1 MTGPVVVPA
10 PAVPG
15 WVRVWL
21 WVLSLLLAA
30 TMIAG
35 GIFIYLLWTDKHEMY
50 LWNKQMHRW
59 AAHYY
64 YCDSAH
70 KDDAKCAA
78 WSDHISVPP
87 PPPDQ

>member
-1 MTGPVVVPA
+1 MTGPVVVPPA
-10 PAVPG
+10 AVPG
-15 WVRVWL
+15 WVK
-21 WVLSLLLAA
+21 LLLAGLSA
-30 TMIAG
+30 AVVVG
-35 GIFIYLLWTDKHEMY
+35 GILIYVLWTDKHEMY